1 MNDPEIRTRLHA
13 HFDKQGAAWV
23 DEITL
28 GKRRVDM
35 VALVDGLQEV
45 RQGKNARRTGALVGE
60 FRAPNSSTAAQG
72 LRRNV
77 VENRSPLRVLLR
89 CRLAIMRS
97 WRRVA
102 QPPLPVASSE

>member
-13 HFDKQGAAWV
+13 HFDKQGAPWV

-35 VALVDGLQEV
+35 VALVDGVQEV

-72 LRRNV
+72 LRCNV
-77 VENRSPLRVLLR
+77 VENRSPPSSASLSSGRHAQLEASGAADTPR
-89 CRLAIMRS
+89 CVI
-97 WRRVA
+97 
-102 QPPLPVASSE
+102 